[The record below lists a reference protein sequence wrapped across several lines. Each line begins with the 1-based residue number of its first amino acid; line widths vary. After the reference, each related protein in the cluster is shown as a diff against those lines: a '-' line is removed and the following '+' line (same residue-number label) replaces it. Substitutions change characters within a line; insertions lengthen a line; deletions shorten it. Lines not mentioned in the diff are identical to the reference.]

1 MAPTPII
8 PGTLAF
14 LGPAHS
20 PGLAEFRYVRVTTMQ
35 GDKVNVAVVS
45 VNEEEEAIAEE
56 VDVSIIKRRRVN
68 DEEGELW
75 PGLFV
80 GHPIA
85 FVQPNNV
92 SMDEWAVG
100 VKLDQPPNV
109 IKVDWVNYVLQTGTG
124 TNAAA
129 MNADELVMLMDEL
142 QLFVQTL
149 LVISVPRQHVLDCS
163 LNKKGRKKN
172 MFGPPAS
179 TPKPVPEKRKNT
191 TPGDGRPATR
201 RKTLEAKDNSAPEAI
216 SAVELSPDI
225 EEDDEEADIRAVRRQ
240 NRAFEDGLRVGGR
253 DGVGA
258 NAPIGGTVACM
269 APFHAEDE
277 GRGRASTAFRPT
289 AIEQGIHNAIGHP
302 DHQGKDGQCILECA
316 QQARGTHF
324 QATPPVLRGAFDFG
338 FYIRGLSV
346 MHFTSIPRRSTLSI
360 AANMANMTDFSR
372 KNTLLPVTTEPVYT
386 GLTDIL
392 SNLCQFGRHF
402 YNDETVSVLRAAATF
417 VEDFADGSEPDQD
430 TTIRLMQ
437 WIDRKLGKFRGLVV
451 SDGHDAAV
459 HVKRE
464 YCIQDSLLSEFLFYL
479 QQAKIAELTA
489 MINARRSPG
498 SQSSSREKHGSIGE
512 TRQTKNAGGVPASV
526 QRTLPKQGS
535 QELCL
540 KFLSKVG
547 CRGKDG
553 LGKCFSKLRA
563 HFRPSSLSQ
572 EAKELIVQ
580 HWGGLAAEFTDL

>member
-75 PGLFV
+75 PGL
-80 GHPIA
+80 A
-85 FVQPNNV
+85 TK
-92 SMDEWAVG
+92 

-129 MNADELVMLMDEL
+129 MNANELVMLMDEVSVQCGKSRTAL
-142 QLFVQTL
+142 PSKVTKLLPQFQLFVQTL

-216 SAVELSPDI
+216 SAVELSPDV
-225 EEDDEEADIRAVRRQ
+225 EEDDEEADVRAVRRQ

-253 DGVGA
+253 GGVGA

-269 APFHAEDE
+269 APFHAGDE

-464 YCIQDSLLSEFLFYL
+464 YCIQDSLLSD
-479 QQAKIAELTA
+479 QNWRAHS
-489 MINARRSPG
+489 NARRSPG
-498 SQSSSREKHGSIGE
+498 SQSSSREKHGSTGE
-512 TRQTKNAGGVPASV
+512 TRQTKNAGGIPASV

-572 EAKELIVQ
+572 EAKELVVQ
-580 HWGGLAAEFTDL
+580 RWGGLAAEFTDL

>member
-1 MAPTPII
+1 NT
-8 PGTLAF
+8 F
-14 LGPAHS
+14 
-20 PGLAEFRYVRVTTMQ
+20 E
-35 GDKVNVAVVS
+35 
-45 VNEEEEAIAEE
+45 
-56 VDVSIIKRRRVN
+56 
-68 DEEGELW
+68 
-75 PGLFV
+75 
-80 GHPIA
+80 
-85 FVQPNNV
+85 
-92 SMDEWAVG
+92 
-100 VKLDQPPNV
+100 
-109 IKVDWVNYVLQTGTG
+109 
-124 TNAAA
+124 
-129 MNADELVMLMDEL
+129 
-142 QLFVQTL
+142 
-149 LVISVPRQHVLDCS
+149 
-163 LNKKGRKKN
+163 
-172 MFGPPAS
+172 PPAS

-191 TPGDGRPATR
+191 TAGDGRPATR

-216 SAVELSPDI
+216 SAVELSPDV
-225 EEDDEEADIRAVRRQ
+225 EEDDEEADVRAVRRQ

-258 NAPIGGTVACM
+258 NAPIGGTVAYM

-346 MHFTSIPRRSTLSI
+346 MHFTSIPRRSTLSM
-360 AANMANMTDFSR
+360 AANMVNMTDFSR

-464 YCIQDSLLSEFLFYL
+464 FCIQDSLLSEFLFYL
-479 QQAKIAELTA
+479 QQAKIGELTA
-489 MINARRSPG
+489 TLDDPLEAKAAVERSTAALGRLAKPRTLEAFQRACSELSLNKGRRSC
-498 SQSSSREKHGSIGE
+498 
-512 TRQTKNAGGVPASV
+512 A
-526 QRTLPKQGS
+526 
-535 QELCL
+535 
-540 KFLSKVG
+540 
-547 CRGKDG
+547 
-553 LGKCFSKLRA
+553 
-563 HFRPSSLSQ
+563 
-572 EAKELIVQ
+572 
-580 HWGGLAAEFTDL
+580 

>member
-1 MAPTPII
+1 M
-8 PGTLAF
+8 
-14 LGPAHS
+14 
-20 PGLAEFRYVRVTTMQ
+20 
-35 GDKVNVAVVS
+35 
-45 VNEEEEAIAEE
+45 
-56 VDVSIIKRRRVN
+56 
-68 DEEGELW
+68 
-75 PGLFV
+75 
-80 GHPIA
+80 
-85 FVQPNNV
+85 
-92 SMDEWAVG
+92 
-100 VKLDQPPNV
+100 
-109 IKVDWVNYVLQTGTG
+109 
-124 TNAAA
+124 
-129 MNADELVMLMDEL
+129 
-142 QLFVQTL
+142 
-149 LVISVPRQHVLDCS
+149 
-163 LNKKGRKKN
+163 
-172 MFGPPAS
+172 
-179 TPKPVPEKRKNT
+179 
-191 TPGDGRPATR
+191 
-201 RKTLEAKDNSAPEAI
+201 
-216 SAVELSPDI
+216 
-225 EEDDEEADIRAVRRQ
+225 
-240 NRAFEDGLRVGGR
+240 
-253 DGVGA
+253 
-258 NAPIGGTVACM
+258 
-269 APFHAEDE
+269 
-277 GRGRASTAFRPT
+277 
-289 AIEQGIHNAIGHP
+289 
-302 DHQGKDGQCILECA
+302 
-316 QQARGTHF
+316 
-324 QATPPVLRGAFDFG
+324 
-338 FYIRGLSV
+338 
-346 MHFTSIPRRSTLSI
+346 
-360 AANMANMTDFSR
+360 AANMVNMTDFSR

-464 YCIQDSLLSEFLFYL
+464 FCIQDSLLSEFLFDL

-498 SQSSSREKHGSIGE
+498 SQSSSREKHGSTGE

-553 LGKCFSKLRA
+553 PGKCFSKLRV

-580 HWGGLAAEFTDL
+580 RWGGLAAEFTDLWQQGIPV